1 MKNKELLNICYKFFN
16 RFINAN
22 ILIEQLL
29 SIDKTNLSKTDVKQM
44 NILIEDIKKLEND
57 IPNEED
63 EFVVNKKK
71 SIKRIIDKIEVVPK
85 DDKNMDFIN
94 RQLESLKKEY
104 EKEIDSYKRWITIAD
119 CINNNEYFNKV
130 FDSLND
136 YELLEFIAQ
145 YINAPFPPQ
154 INQDKFDKLVK
165 AGIEKD
171 EREWLWRLAFN
182 YEEKNI
188 KFDSIVNYFIKKK
201 DGYYLVEL
209 ISAVGK
215 YLNLDEIIN
224 KINDK
229 ELIEYIKN
237 NRQSMGLNITEE
249 QFNKIV
255 EKLDMK

>member
-1 MKNKELLNICYKFFN
+1 MKNKELLNICYKFLN

-22 ILIEQLL
+22 VLIEQL
-29 SIDKTNLSKTDVKQM
+29 SNIDKTNLSKSDIKNTNK
-44 NILIEDIKKLEND
+44 LIEEIKKLEND

-63 EFVVNKKK
+63 EFVVKKK
-71 SIKRIIDKIEVVPK
+71 KNLKNLIDKIEVVPK
-85 DDKNMDFIN
+85 DDNNMDFIN
-94 RQLESLKKEY
+94 RYLESLKKES

-130 FDSLND
+130 FNSLND
-136 YELLEFIAQ
+136 YELLELIAQ

-165 AGIEKD
+165 VGIEKD

-182 YEEKNI
+182 YEGKKLN
-188 KFDSIVNYFIKKK
+188 FDSIVNYYLKKK

-209 ISAVGK
+209 ISAVGEC
-215 YLNLDEIIN
+215 LNLDEVID

-237 NRQSMGLNITEE
+237 NRQSMGSNITEE

-255 EKLDMK
+255 EKLNKI